1 MIKFGNTDNF
11 YLLIFIPI
19 LSLFLLLFLK
29 WRKKN
34 LLKFSSKNLQENTL
48 KNKSVFR
55 EKLKYL
61 FQFLGILFLIIG
73 LTNPQIGTNLEEV
86 KREGIEIVIAID
98 LSNSMLCEDIKPN
111 RLLRSKQAINKL
123 IDQLEGDRIGIVIF
137 AGESYTQ
144 LPITS
149 DYSAAKMFLSTINT
163 KSINTQGTNIA
174 KAIRQSVKSFNFE
187 NEYNKS
193 IIIITDGEDH
203 EEGAITES
211 NKAAEKGVFIHTL
224 AIGSENGGPIP
235 LSKGRGYKKDRE
247 GNTIVT
253 KPNFVFLSELA
264 HAGNGININANN
276 SDLGLT
282 TLFNEISKIEK
293 KEISSL
299 IFTDYTHR
307 FQLFLFISL
316 FFFMLNLII
325 SEKQNLSLKKWFL

>member
-29 WRKKN
+29 WRKRN
-34 LLKFSSKNLQENTL
+34 LLKFSSKNLHENTL

-203 EEGAITES
+203 EKGAITEA

-325 SEKQNLSLKKWFL
+325 SEKQNLSIKKWFL